1 MPAADWS
8 HHVYSFS
15 HLSSVTGWKIINK
28 NHLNTKKSRQ
38 DDSEARM
45 PSTKTDDL
53 GSGPRTH
60 GRRRGPTPASC
71 PLTSA
76 HTLWHS

>member
-38 DDSEARM
+38 MTQR
-45 PSTKTDDL
+45 L
-53 GSGPRTH
+53 GCPAPRLMTWVQVPGH
-60 GRRRGPTPASC
+60 MVEGEDR
-71 PLTSA
+71 LQQVV
-76 HTLWHS
+76 L